1 MSKHSM
7 AKGKDEIL
15 KNRAGTDDMRKFL
28 KGVVKANKAKG
39 IRVGFKWR
47 KMIGVIDR
55 VAGSF
60 NVQSLR
66 TRVLSREDSYV
77 FLGRAKRNNEVHAKM
92 MKSMKGE
99 DEEAQLVC
107 YGKKATGEMV
117 VDHAIGLV
125 VDESQSMLYDKGF
138 TGGSKDFFIANMAG
152 RMIDVSAFFVFDSF
166 ELKLDVKV

>member
-1 MSKHSM
+1 MLKHVLHIG
-7 AKGKDEIL
+7 KGKDEIL
-15 KNRAGTDDMRKFL
+15 KNRAGTDDVRKFL

-107 YGKKATGEMV
+107 WGKKATGEMV
-117 VDHAIGLV
+117 ADHAIGLV
-125 VDESQSMLYDKGF
+125 VDESQIMLYDNGF
-138 TGGSKDFFIANMAG
+138 TRGSMMAS
-152 RMIDVSAFFVFDSF
+152 D
-166 ELKLDVKV
+166 